1 LTVLTLTILSTLG
14 LVVAVLLVFVGI
26 GRSIERQETVASRLE
41 SLIPDARTVP
51 VVDEDRKARWFD
63 PILETLGRFVSGR
76 SFAASMATDLARAN
90 IPLTVPEYVLLHLA
104 ASVALLIL
112 VFFLT
117 RQLLFAL
124 LGAVLGL
131 FLPRIYVRRREAKR
145 MLLFQDQLPDV
156 LTLLV
161 GSLRSGYGITIAMD
175 TVAKQMPPPVSEE
188 FARVVREVGLGM
200 SSTQA
205 LQNLVRRIRSD
216 DLDLMVTA
224 IAIQYEVG
232 GNLATILETISGT
245 IRERIRLKGQLR
257 VLTAQQSLQRIIL
270 TILPVAVAAVVYV
283 IRPEYILALFT
294 PGPTLLIPIV
304 AVVLEVAGYFVMGK
318 LGKVEF

>member
-1 LTVLTLTILSTLG
+1 MSALTAVSALGITLG
-14 LVVAVLLVFVGI
+14 VLLVFLGL
-26 GRSIERQETVASRLE
+26 GKAIEHQETVASRLGD
-41 SLIPDARTVP
+41 LIPDAKPLP
-51 VVDEDRKARWFD
+51 VTDEYQKGRWFD
-63 PILETLGRFVSGR
+63 PIVETLGRLISGR
-76 SFAASMATDLARAN
+76 SFTTSMATDLARAN
-90 IPLTVPEYVLLHLA
+90 LPLTVPEYLLIHLA
-104 ASVALLIL
+104 LSLGLLIL
-112 VFFLT
+112 VYLFT
-117 RQLLFAL
+117 RQVLFGLA
-124 LGAVLGL
+124 AAALGL
-131 FLPRIYVRRREAKR
+131 FLPRIYVRRREAR
-145 MLLFQDQLPDV
+145 RLVLFQDQLPDV

-200 SSTQA
+200 STTQA

-216 DLDLMVTA
+216 DLDLVVTA

-245 IRERIRLKGQLR
+245 VRERIRLKGQLR

-270 TILPVAVAAVVYV
+270 TVLPVAVGAVVYT
-283 IRPEYILALFT
+283 INPEYISALFT
-294 PGPTLLIPIV
+294 PGWTLLIPIT
-304 AVVLEVAGYFVMGK
+304 AVILEVAGYFVMGK

>member
-1 LTVLTLTILSTLG
+1 MSALTTLSALGIVL
-14 LVVAVLLVFVGI
+14 AVLLIFLGL
-26 GRSIERQETVASRLE
+26 GKAIERQESVASRLGD
-41 SLIPDARTVP
+41 LVPDSVSVP
-51 VVDEDRKARWFD
+51 ILDENRKERWFD
-63 PILETLGRFVSGR
+63 PILEVLARLLSGR
-76 SFAASMATDLARAN
+76 SLAASLATDLARAN
-90 IPLTVPEYVLLHLA
+90 LPLTVPEYALLHLA
-104 ASVALLIL
+104 TSFGLLIL
-112 VFFLT
+112 IFLVT
-117 RQLLFAL
+117 RQLLFGL
-124 LGAVLGL
+124 LAAVLGL

-145 MLLFQDQLPDV
+145 ALLFQEQLPDV

-216 DLDLMVTA
+216 DLDLVVTA

-270 TILPVAVAAVVYV
+270 TILPVAVGAVVYV
-283 IRPEYILALFT
+283 IQPEYIGALFT
-294 PGPTLLIPIV
+294 PGPTLLIPIT
-304 AVVLEVAGYFVMGK
+304 AIVLEVAGYVVMGK
-318 LGKVEF
+318 MGKVEF

>member
-1 LTVLTLTILSTLG
+1 
-14 LVVAVLLVFVGI
+14 
-26 GRSIERQETVASRLE
+26 
-41 SLIPDARTVP
+41 
-51 VVDEDRKARWFD
+51 
-63 PILETLGRFVSGR
+63 
-76 SFAASMATDLARAN
+76 M
-90 IPLTVPEYVLLHLA
+90 
-104 ASVALLIL
+104 
-112 VFFLT
+112 
-117 RQLLFAL
+117 
-124 LGAVLGL
+124 
-131 FLPRIYVRRREAKR
+131 
-145 MLLFQDQLPDV
+145 FQDQLPDV

-175 TVAKQMPPPVSEE
+175 TVAKQMPPPASEE
-188 FARVVREVGLGM
+188 FSRVVREVGLGM

-216 DLDLMVTA
+216 DLDLVVTA

-283 IRPEYILALFT
+283 IRPDYISALFT
-294 PGPTLLIPIV
+294 PGPTLLIPIA
-304 AVVLEVAGYFVMGK
+304 AVVLEVAGYIVMGK